1 MKDNSTCESCG
12 ATAPTEFLHGHMGL
26 CSLCNQEYISDQ
38 EERWECENY
47 WRHVVIER
55 DLIEQGIW
63 DEDIITCE

>member
-12 ATAPTEFLHGHMGL
+12 ATAPTEFLRDHMGI
-26 CSLCNQEYISDQ
+26 CSSCNEEYISDQ
-38 EERWECENY
+38 EDRWEFENY
-47 WRHVVIER
+47 WRHVVTAH